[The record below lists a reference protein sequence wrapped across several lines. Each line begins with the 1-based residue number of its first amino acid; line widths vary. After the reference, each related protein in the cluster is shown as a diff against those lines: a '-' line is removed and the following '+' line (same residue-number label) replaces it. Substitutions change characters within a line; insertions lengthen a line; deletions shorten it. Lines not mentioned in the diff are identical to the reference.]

1 MIEIE
6 TLTKNDVNELK
17 QMIQNHFYYTNSVKA
32 GCVLENWENHVRKF
46 NKVIPK
52 DYKRMLDQIQMQKEK
67 GLTEEEAIMSAFLAN
82 SSKQKNTPKQP
93 EAVIR

>member
-1 MIEIE
+1 
-6 TLTKNDVNELK
+6 
-17 QMIQNHFYYTNSVKA
+17 
-32 GCVLENWENHVRKF
+32 VRKF

-52 DYKRMLDQIQMQKEK
+52 DYKRMLDQIQKQKEK

-93 EAVIR
+93 EAVLR